1 MGVKCRKYVEARKA
15 FQFAHSLDPSN
26 IQIVIDLADLQVQ
39 TRDYEG
45 FYKSRNKLL
54 QQRSGNTTFWLG
66 FVVGAFLSKSYDV
79 CIDIIHTFRS
89 GTPCTPSYITQEL
102 YFLEAECRAQKKE
115 FAAAADVI
123 QSGMRFILDEDKARQ
138 KEAIYRGYA
147 GDLAGSEALWLR
159 LMESNADDVLFVR
172 GLEGCALGTLQGIEN
187 PEKPNDWTHEERT
200 KLRSLYER
208 LESRFPGSLAVRHR
222 RLRLEEGEEFDRTF
236 DKELLRAVRKGI
248 PSFFRSVRDVLRD
261 PAKFRAAKSIAEKLL
276 DRITAPESA
285 EIPAEEPQTALW
297 LFLFLAELNDAENR
311 WDDALRYLERAAMHT
326 PTCYDLYLIKA
337 RVQKHMGAL
346 KSAATTI
353 GAGSGLDRGDRF
365 LNTKH
370 VKYLLRAGCVEEAD
384 LRIAYWTRKDVPC
397 RIDLNLLQACW
408 FELECGEAYEKRQ
421 DWPRAM
427 KQYFAVLEHFATFVE
442 DQFDF
447 HQYVLR
453 KGILTAYI
461 DWLRRIDALCDHPY
475 YRRAAKGALRVV
487 LRLAVHPLDLAEYKK
502 THALTPKA
510 THKKGAEFT
519 DDEDPDGLKL
529 AAAEKPLE
537 LVKDAVSELLLYAK
551 DDADA
556 MMLVAQWAEM
566 KKETKVYQEAV
577 QNAPCIEAWLT
588 MDKEKADMTQYH
600 SHVMIA
606 RQMSHKDVKDASIG
620 DLLIDGAENGE
631 LEDCIRAFYLLKQ
644 REPERLEE
652 FVASAGKKFGGLKEL
667 LVD

>member
-123 QSGMRFILDEDKARQ
+123 QSGMRFILDEDKALQ
-138 KEAIYRGYA
+138 KDAIYRGYA

-172 GLEGCALGTLQGIEN
+172 GLEGCALGSLQGIEN

-236 DKELLRAVRKGI
+236 EKELLRAVRKGI

-311 WDDALRYLERAAMHT
+311 WDDALRYLERAYMHT

-461 DWLRRIDALCDHPY
+461 DWLRRIAALSGL
-475 YRRAAKGALRVV
+475 RAQALR
-487 LRLAVHPLDLAEYKK
+487 
-502 THALTPKA
+502 
-510 THKKGAEFT
+510 
-519 DDEDPDGLKL
+519 
-529 AAAEKPLE
+529 
-537 LVKDAVSELLLYAK
+537 
-551 DDADA
+551 
-556 MMLVAQWAEM
+556 
-566 KKETKVYQEAV
+566 
-577 QNAPCIEAWLT
+577 
-588 MDKEKADMTQYH
+588 
-600 SHVMIA
+600 
-606 RQMSHKDVKDASIG
+606 
-620 DLLIDGAENGE
+620 
-631 LEDCIRAFYLLKQ
+631 IRA
-644 REPERLEE
+644 RL
-652 FVASAGKKFGGLKEL
+652 
-667 LVD
+667 